1 MKYISVLKNSPLF
14 FGIKTE
20 EIQAMLSCL
29 TAKEKKYN
37 KNELVFRQGETVSAM
52 GLVLSGRI
60 HILKEDFWGN
70 RTILS
75 DISPSQL
82 FGESFACAHIQNITV
97 SALAVEPTMVL
108 FLDIKQILNTC
119 SSACVYH
126 TRMIRNLL
134 SVLAD
139 KNIMLTGKIEHITKR
154 TTREK
159 LLSYLSAESIKAGS
173 PVFQIPFNRQ
183 QLAEYLAVDR
193 SAMSLELSKLQQED
207 YLTYHKNSFHLKDN
221 ITNEFT

>member
-20 EIQAMLSCL
+20 EIQTMLGCL
-29 TAKEKKYN
+29 TSNEKKFN
-37 KNELVFRQGETVSAM
+37 KNELVFRQGETVNAM

-70 RTILS
+70 RIILS
-75 DISPSQL
+75 DISPSQM
-82 FGESFACAHIQNITV
+82 FGESFACAHTQSITV
-97 SALAVEPTMVL
+97 SALAVEPTIVL
-108 FLDIKQILNTC
+108 FLDIKQILNFC
-119 SSACVYH
+119 STSCIYH
-126 TRMIRNLL
+126 SRIIRNLL

-193 SAMSLELSKLQQED
+193 SAMSLELSKLQQEN
-207 YLTYHKNSFHLKDN
+207 YLTYYKNSFHLKDN
-221 ITNEFT
+221 PTN

>member
-1 MKYISVLKNSPLF
+1 MNYLSILKNSPLF
-14 FGIKTE
+14 SGIEIT
-20 EIQAMLSCL
+20 EIQTMLGCL
-29 TAKEKKYN
+29 HAIEKKFV
-37 KNELVFRQGETVSAM
+37 KNELILRQGEPVSAM

-60 HILKEDFWGN
+60 HIVKEDFWGN

-75 DISPSQL
+75 DITPSQM
-82 FGESFACAHIQNITV
+82 FAESFACAHVQSITV
-97 SALAVEPTMVL
+97 SALAVEPTTVL
-108 FLDIKQILNTC
+108 FLDIKQLLNTC
-119 SSACVYH
+119 TSACVFH

-134 SVLAD
+134 SVLAN
-139 KNIMLTGKIEHITKR
+139 KNVMLTGKIEHITKR

-173 PVFQIPFNRQ
+173 PTFQIPFNRQ

-193 SAMSLELSKLQQED
+193 SAMSLELSKLQQES

-221 ITNEFT
+221 FTN